1 MKYETVAFSS
11 SILLVIALANLPYGY
26 YTFLK
31 IAVCGTALY
40 GIVVAHKREPQMWLI
55 ALIGIAIT
63 YNPLIPI
70 YLAREVWAP
79 INIVSAIAVGISG
92 FQLRRSHDDDNSVS

>member
-1 MKYETVAFSS
+1 MKYKTVAFAS
-11 SILLVIALANLPYGY
+11 SILLFIAIANLPYGY
-26 YTFLK
+26 YTFLR
-31 IAVCGTALY
+31 IFVCGTALY
-40 GIVVAHKREPQMWLI
+40 GIVVAHKIESQEWLI
-55 ALIGIAIT
+55 ALIAIAII

-79 INIVSAIAVGISG
+79 INTVSAIAVGISG